1 MLDFSGSCG
10 NEAPPQCGVL
20 YIRSWHIKRFKG
32 CSQGYNKNC
41 NVYEGT
47 RQKLH
52 RGFFPLRGG
61 AYPPTPVRKNP
72 LKTAI
77 FGQKNP
83 ILALFDTFF
92 GENYR

>member
-47 RQKLH
+47 RQKLFS
-52 RGFFPLRGG
+52 GFLPLRGG
-61 AYPPTPVRKNP
+61 YPFLGRMILGDGGAGGGTPQFR
-72 LKTAI
+72 
-77 FGQKNP
+77 
-83 ILALFDTFF
+83 
-92 GENYR
+92 